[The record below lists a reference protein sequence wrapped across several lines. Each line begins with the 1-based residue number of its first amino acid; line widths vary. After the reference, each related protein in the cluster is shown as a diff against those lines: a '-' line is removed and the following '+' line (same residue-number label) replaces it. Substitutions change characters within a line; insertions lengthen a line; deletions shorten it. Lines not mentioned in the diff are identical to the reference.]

1 MSFLIPSIGF
11 GVLLG
16 LYGWLWYLYRRL
28 LKANGLLIEALTVM
42 QRAHEVR
49 GQTNHALSQQV
60 VSLTEKLSTL
70 GTASE
75 HLVQRSANLL
85 KPSNN

>member
-16 LYGWLWYLYRRL
+16 LYGWLWHLYRRL

-60 VSLTEKLSTL
+60 VSLTEKLTVL